1 MLNWSKV
8 TLAGAD
14 QVENLVRRAREDV
27 RRGAPDGV
35 GVFRARQ
42 GLALFFSP
50 VATDAI
56 RLSSALAL
64 EDCPRPDPMNVEVVV
79 GPSDEPAWYDQPA
92 GEITD
97 QLDLAQADDMGM
109 LGPDTE
115 IDELLTEMRLARG

>member
-1 MLNWSKV
+1 
-8 TLAGAD
+8 
-14 QVENLVRRAREDV
+14 
-27 RRGAPDGV
+27 
-35 GVFRARQ
+35 VFCARQ

-64 EDCPRPDPMNVEVVV
+64 EDCPRPDPMDVELVV

-92 GEITD
+92 ENITNE
-97 QLDLAQADDMGM
+97 LDLMQADDIGM
-109 LGPDTE
+109 LGPDRE